1 MNELKV
7 FQSNEFGELGIM
19 LIDGKE
25 YFPAIQCA
33 KILGY
38 ADPKKAVK
46 QHCNEKGW
54 VICPLLTNGGVQ
66 NVKFINEGN
75 LYRLIIRSKIPSA
88 TKFESWV
95 FDELLPEIRRTGTYG
110 QLSFEE
116 MFVKAL
122 DERIENAVNKVLDEK
137 VEAIVNKA
145 VSETVKALSPFMAL
159 SVSETITETKVI
171 KKPYK
176 HHSSKIFS
184 LSPEIRKQVDNMIIS
199 GEYSCQKIA
208 DFIEENTDTE
218 ISYMTISRYIKKYFI
233 LQK

>member
-1 MNELKV
+1 MKELKV
-7 FQSNEFGELGIM
+7 FQNSEFGELGIM
-19 LIDGKE
+19 MIDGKE
-25 YFPAIQCA
+25 YFPATQCA

-38 ADPKKAVK
+38 ADPFKAIK

-54 VICPLLTNGGVQ
+54 VICPLLTNGGIQ

-95 FDELLPEIRRTGTYG
+95 FDEVLPEIRHTGAYG
-110 QLSFEE
+110 KLSVEE
-116 MFVKAL
+116 TFIKVL
-122 DERIENAVNKVLDEK
+122 DERIENIVNKVLDEK
-137 VEAIVNKA
+137 IESIVNKA
-145 VSETVKALSPFMAL
+145 VSETVKALSPFMSL
-159 SVSETITETKVI
+159 PVIETTTEEKVI

-176 HHSSKIFS
+176 YSSSKIFRI
-184 LSPEIRKQVDNMIIS
+184 SPEIRKQVDNMIIS

-208 DFIEENTDTE
+208 DFIEENTDIK
-218 ISYMTISRYIKKYFI
+218 ISYMTISRYIKKYFV

>member
-38 ADPKKAVK
+38 TNPRKAIRD
-46 QHCNEKGW
+46 HCKGGT
-54 VICPLLTNGGVQ
+54 ICSLLTNGGMQ
-66 NVKFINEGN
+66 DIKYIPEGD

-122 DERIENAVNKVLDEK
+122 DERIENVVNKILEEK

-145 VSETVKALSPFMAL
+145 VSETVKALSPFMVL
-159 SVSETITETKVI
+159 PVSETITETKVI